1 MVVHACNLSTQEAEE
16 GGSKVPG
23 QPGLHSEILSS
34 KKKFNSRPKTI
45 REAGHGGP
53 LCFRKILYALLCP
66 RTELSFCLWGRPLGN
81 SYKGSGSL

>member
-1 MVVHACNLSTQEAEE
+1 MRVISALRRQRKEDQKFQVNLGYIVRSCLQ
-16 GGSKVPG
+16 
-23 QPGLHSEILSS
+23 
-34 KKKFNSRPKTI
+34 KKKSNSRPKTI